1 MAGRYRQ
8 PFSFLFFQSKEEKK
22 KKKKKKKI
30 MDPDIG

>member
-22 KKKKKKKI
+22 KKKKKKI